1 MLRSL
6 YSAVSGLSQHQK
18 AMDVLGNNVSNVN
31 TVGYKASRL
40 TFKDLMSQTVS
51 IGKAPSGNIG
61 GINPLQIGLGT
72 NVASVDNIFLQGT
85 FQTTGVTTDLAI
97 DGKGFFIVRGE
108 QQTERYYTRAGN
120 FSFDRQGYLVNPEGF
135 RVQGWMTDLTTGQLL
150 NNADIT
156 DIQMGAAQMTL
167 AAKQTSEV
175 TLAGNL
181 DTKADPTILQYQPL
195 LTTSNSNTPITS
207 IFNANG
213 LKLDLLDGEPVR
225 IKAHATGITNMAGV
239 YNSSDVSLGL
249 DSATTVNVVLN
260 GTTYSLNYGAA
271 DGTDTDNTFNTLQ
284 GFAEELQRIIRTVD
298 NSATVTIS
306 GGKLS
311 INRSSTD
318 FTVNSFSGNPNF
330 AAVLQNLVGTYSTI
344 TPSRNSGEIFYEKV
358 ITTGSDFKNLGELAN
373 QISTAIS
380 GNVSSGFSASY
391 VDNTLDPNVGRLVYT
406 NSPATTTGSNV
417 ITGFSIDKAY
427 SGTIFESNVV
437 TSNTIAQGATSTSNK
452 FLRYAESTDLLTN
465 LMTNSGQSLGLDNTS
480 TIQMDARIGGNIPHG
495 DGVSTLS
502 ASGSTIADLTKKLED
517 YLGLEAGSIKIENGK
532 ISVTGEKGI
541 KNQIDYITLS
551 AIGSGTYA
559 TFNEYMKYQTVQN
572 ASGGQLI
579 TSQTIYDSQGNPHTV
594 NYEFYLY
601 NEANNEWKLKL
612 SPADTVN
619 DSISIDGTT
628 GDEVIVR
635 FNPNGSFQ
643 GVYDANNGNI
653 IPNLSYT
660 LSPSN
665 GADKISGVQVFIGK
679 PGEFNGMVLS
689 ASPSTITKSDQNGFQ
704 RGDLDKIS
712 INDVGEIVG
721 SYSNGEIKILGQIAV
736 AIFTNQEGLA
746 RVGSSLFSET
756 PNSGLA
762 AIGVAGAGGRGVIQS
777 GAVENSNVDIAQEFV
792 TMITV
797 QRGYQTNSR
806 VITTSDEML
815 QELLNLK
822 R

>member
-97 DGKGFFIVRGE
+97 DGKGFFVVRGE

-135 RVQGWMTDLTTGQLL
+135 RVQGWMTNLTTGQLL

-156 DIQMGAAQMTL
+156 DIQMGPAQMTL
-167 AAKQTSEV
+167 AAKQTSKIS
-175 TLAGNL
+175 LAGNL
-181 DTKADPTILQYQPL
+181 DTKAEPTILQYQPL
-195 LTTSNSNTPITS
+195 LTTSNSSTPITS

-225 IKAHATGITNMAGV
+225 IKAHATAITNMAGV

-260 GTTYSLNYGAA
+260 GTTYTLNYGAA
-271 DGTDTDNTFNTLQ
+271 DGTNNDNTFNTLQ
-284 GFAEELQRIIRTVD
+284 GFADELQRIINIAD
-298 NSATVTIS
+298 PAATVTIS

-311 INRSSTD
+311 INRVSSD

-344 TPSRNSGEIFYEKV
+344 TPSRSSGEIFYEKI
-358 ITTGSDFKNLGELAN
+358 ITTGTDFNNLGELAS

-380 GNVSSGFSASY
+380 GNVSTGFLASY

-406 NSPATTTGSNV
+406 NSPAITPGSNI

-465 LMTNSGQSLGLDNTS
+465 LMTNSGQSLGLDSTS
-480 TIQMDARIGGNIPHG
+480 TIQMDARIGGSIPHG
-495 DGVSTLS
+495 DGVSTIS
-502 ASGSTIADLTKKLED
+502 ASGNSIADLIKKLED
-517 YLGLEAGSIKIENGK
+517 YLGLDAGSIKIENGK

-559 TFNEYMKYQTVQN
+559 TFNEYMKYQTIQN

-612 SPADTVN
+612 SPADKIN

-628 GDEVIVR
+628 GDEVTVR

-643 GVYDANNGNI
+643 GIYDANNGNI
-653 IPNLSYT
+653 IPNLRYT

-665 GADKISGVQVFIGK
+665 GADKISGVEVFIGK
-679 PGEFNGMVLS
+679 PGEFDGMVLS
-689 ASPSTITKSDQNGFQ
+689 AAPSTITKSDQNGYQ

-721 SYSNGEIKILGQIAV
+721 SYSNGEIKVLGQIAI
-736 AIFTNQEGLA
+736 AIFTNQEGLS

>member
-108 QQTERYYTRAGN
+108 QVTERYYTRAGN

-628 GDEVIVR
+628 GDEVVVR

-660 LSPSN
+660 LSTSN
-665 GADKISGVQVFIGK
+665 GAANISGVEVFIGK
-679 PGEFNGMVLS
+679 SGEFDGMVLS
-689 ASPSTITKSDQNGFQ
+689 ASPSTITKSDQNGYQ

-736 AIFTNQEGLA
+736 AIFTNQEGLL
-746 RVGSSLFSET
+746 RVGSSLFAET

-806 VITTSDEML
+806 IITTSDEML

>member
-594 NYEFYLY
+594 NYEFYLF

-628 GDEVIVR
+628 GVEVIVR

>member
-1 MLRSL
+1 M
-6 YSAVSGLSQHQK
+6 
-18 AMDVLGNNVSNVN
+18 
-31 TVGYKASRL
+31 
-40 TFKDLMSQTVS
+40 
-51 IGKAPSGNIG
+51 
-61 GINPLQIGLGT
+61 
-72 NVASVDNIFLQGT
+72 
-85 FQTTGVTTDLAI
+85 
-97 DGKGFFIVRGE
+97 RGE

-427 SGTIFESNVV
+427 SGTIFESNAV

-628 GDEVIVR
+628 GDEVVVR

-665 GADKISGVQVFIGK
+665 GADKISGVKVFIGK

-689 ASPSTITKSDQNGFQ
+689 AGPSTITKSDQNGFQ

>member
-72 NVASVDNIFLQGT
+72 NIASVDNIFLQGT

-97 DGKGFFIVRGE
+97 DGKGFFVVRGE
-108 QQTERYYTRAGN
+108 QETERYYTRAGN
-120 FSFDRQGYLVNPEGF
+120 FTFDKNGYLVNPEGF

-150 NNADIT
+150 NNADVT
-156 DIQMGAAQMTL
+156 DIQMGSAQMTI
-167 AAKQTSEV
+167 AAKPTSEI

-181 DTKADPTILQYQPL
+181 DTIAKPTILQYQPL
-195 LTTSNSNTPITS
+195 LTTSNSNTPLTS
-207 IFNANG
+207 VFNANG
-213 LKLDLLDGEPVR
+213 LKMDLLDGEPVR

-249 DSATTVNVVLN
+249 DTSTTVNIVLN
-260 GTTYSLNYGAA
+260 GNSYSLNYGSS
-271 DGTDTDNTFNTLQ
+271 DGPNNNNTFNSLQ
-284 GFAEELQRIIRTVD
+284 GFAAELQNILNTVD
-298 NSATVTIS
+298 PAATVSIAS
-306 GGKLS
+306 GKLTVT
-311 INRSSTD
+311 RGGAD
-318 FTVNSFSGNPNF
+318 FTLNSFSGNPNF

-344 TPSRNSGEIFYEKV
+344 NPTRSSGELFYEKI
-358 ITTGSDFKNLGELAN
+358 ITTGSDFKNLGELAS
-373 QISTAIS
+373 QVSSAIAS
-380 GNVSSGFSASY
+380 NVSTGFVASY
-391 VDNTLDPNVGRLVYT
+391 IDNPNNPNAGRLIY
-406 NSPATTTGSNV
+406 NNAAGNNN
-417 ITGFSIDKAY
+417 ITGFALDKAY
-427 SGTIFESNVV
+427 SGTIFETNAV
-437 TSNTIAQGATSTSNK
+437 TSSTIAIGSSSNSNK

-480 TIQMDARIGGNIPHG
+480 TIMMDARIGDAVPKG

-502 ASGSTIADLTKKLED
+502 ASGNNLAALATKLET
-517 YLGLEAGSIKIENGK
+517 YLGLESGSIKIEDGK
-532 ISVTGEKGI
+532 IIVTGEKGV
-541 KNQIDYITLS
+541 KNEINYITLS
-551 AIGSGTYA
+551 AIGTGTYA

-579 TSQTIYDSQGNPHTV
+579 TSQTIYDSQGNPHSV
-594 NYEFYLY
+594 NYEFYLF
-601 NEANNEWKLKL
+601 NEANNEWKLKIT
-612 SPADTVN
+612 PADKVN
-619 DSISIDGTT
+619 DSITIDGTT
-628 GDEVIVR
+628 GNEVIVR

-653 IPNLSYT
+653 IPNLQYT

-665 GADKISGVQVFIGK
+665 GANKISGVLVHIGK
-679 PGEFNGMVLS
+679 PGEFDGMVLS
-689 ASPSTITKSDQNGFQ
+689 AGASTITKSDQNGYT
-704 RGDLDKIS
+704 RGDLDKLS

-721 SYSNGEIKILGQIAV
+721 SYSNGQIKVLGQVAI

-762 AIGVAGAGGRGVIQS
+762 AIGIAGAGGRGVILA

>member
-427 SGTIFESNVV
+427 SGTIFESNAV

-628 GDEVIVR
+628 GDEVVVR

-665 GADKISGVQVFIGK
+665 GADKISGVKVFIGK

-689 ASPSTITKSDQNGFQ
+689 AGPSTITKSDQNGFQ